1 MTDPTVNCLFC
12 KIARH
17 EAPAKYVH
25 EDDSVVA
32 FEDIR
37 PRAPTHLIVIP
48 RRHIESLNDLSSQD
62 EPIIGHLHS
71 VAVTL
76 ARERGLD
83 QSGYR
88 VVINTGRN
96 AGQSVFHIH
105 LHLLGGRPM
114 LWPPG

>member
-1 MTDPTVNCLFC
+1 MADSSKDCLFC
-12 KIARH
+12 KIVRH

-25 EDDSVVA
+25 EDGSAVA

-37 PRAPTHLIVIP
+37 PRAPIHLIVIP
-48 RRHIESLNDLSSQD
+48 RKHIESLETLSNED
-62 EPIIGHLHS
+62 EPVMGHLHT
-71 VAVTL
+71 VAAHL

-96 AGQSVFHIH
+96 AGQSVFHVH
-105 LHLLGGRPM
+105 LHLMGGRAF

>member
-1 MTDPTVNCLFC
+1 MAVSSNECLFC
-12 KIARH
+12 RIARH

-25 EDDSVVA
+25 EDESAVA

-48 RRHIESLNDLSSQD
+48 RKHIESLETLSTED
-62 EPIIGHLHS
+62 EPVMGHLHT
-71 VAVTL
+71 VAARL

-96 AGQSVFHIH
+96 AGQSVFHVH
-105 LHLLGGRPM
+105 LHLMGGRAF

>member
-1 MTDPTVNCLFC
+1 MIDFTVNCLFC
-12 KIARH
+12 RIARR

-25 EDDSVVA
+25 EDDSAVA

-48 RRHIESLNDLSSQD
+48 RKHIESLNALTAED
-62 EPIIGHLHS
+62 EPVIGHLS
-71 VAVTL
+71 RVAAGL

-83 QSGYR
+83 QTGYR

-96 AGQSVFHIH
+96 AGQSVFHVH

-114 LWPPG
+114 MWPPG

>member
-1 MTDPTVNCLFC
+1 MTDPTMNCLFC

-17 EAPAKYVH
+17 EATAQYVH
-25 EDDSVVA
+25 EDESAVA

-48 RRHIESLNDLSSQD
+48 RKHIESLNAMSPQD
-62 EPIIGHLHS
+62 EPVIGHLHS
-71 VAVTL
+71 IAADL
-76 ARERGLD
+76 ARQRGLD
-83 QSGYR
+83 QAGYR

-105 LHLLGGRPM
+105 LHLLGGRAF